1 MQALFI
7 GVICIIT
14 ISICYIAI
22 TRTRLKNKSK
32 ELSEKL
38 NHISSYSNKSN
49 YEQARE
55 RLSALNNGAFIDI
68 PSDLNSTFSGKIISA
83 TQEKDFVN
91 HYKPH
96 FQEAY
101 SLVKKLEAFNI
112 TPSET
117 IFKFISDFGAI
128 NRLVKQHNEGIIT
141 FLLDTHKE
149 FFDHCLKY
157 PLDKQQR
164 RSIVSEEENCLVV
177 SSAGSGKTSSIV
189 GKVKYLT
196 EIKKINPQNI
206 LLISYTNKA
215 AAELTERMGIA
226 GLRGYTFHKLAL
238 DIIGQTTGQKPSIYE
253 NTDALFVKIYHELLN
268 DKKFKKS
275 VIEYFIDY
283 QTPEKEWEKRKNE
296 RRQQLSEQKE
306 VRLKATFPDMDG
318 KTVYVRSEQE
328 QKICFALSSLSVKFR
343 YEEPYEHPL
352 VDEMHSQ
359 YKPDFSIYFEQGGE
373 TKRIYLEHF
382 GVDEHGLV
390 PIWFAKDRGIT
401 YEEAN
406 QKYNDGITWKK
417 AAHEKFGTKLL
428 TTSSADFHY
437 SDIREKLKTLL
448 EKADVSI
455 QEKTDAELY
464 DMVLPPNSKHEK
476 AFIRL
481 VVTFVTLIKSSC
493 KSVDEVL
500 RQTKNAGDERSTF
513 IIKNIFQPVYK
524 RYIEELAN
532 INQIDFTDAILQ
544 ATDICR
550 SSHPVKYDYI
560 IVDEFQDIS
569 VDRYNFLK
577 VLREGNPPAKLYC
590 VGDDW
595 QSIYRFSGSDMAL
608 FNQFSDYFGQ
618 TEINKI
624 ETTYR
629 FGEPLVSL
637 SSQFIQRNE
646 AQIKKNIHPFNP
658 QVKTELQFCDYE
670 RRDYCNVIGQLV
682 ASISLDKSVFLLGR
696 YSFDDY
702 YLSFMYKSVKEGNRF
717 FYIIGDRKI
726 EFLTVHKSK
735 GLEADYVIILQ
746 CNKDTYGFPS
756 LVSDDPVLNYVLTK
770 SDQYPYGEERRLFYV
785 AITRAKVKTYILY
798 DRRFPSVFVD
808 EFLHPEKITEESY
821 AKHPNANKKWTR
833 SADNFLLTLYHEG
846 KSIKYIAEKMGRS
859 QTSIVMRLGKLEGKR
874 Q

>member
-1 MQALFI
+1 MHLETII
-7 GVICIIT
+7 GICITVLIVAVMR
-14 ISICYIAI
+14 II
-22 TRTRLKNKSK
+22 LKNEANRQSK
-32 ELSEKL
+32 KITNIPPYKGIEKQ
-38 NHISSYSNKSN
+38 
-49 YEQARE
+49 ETE
-55 RLSALNNGAFIDI
+55 RNNIHQCTPFIDI
-68 PSDLNSTFSGKIISA
+68 FTNLENNFAEEFITSL
-83 TQEKDFVN
+83 EKEKLIQYYIEY
-91 HYKPH
+91 YK
-96 FQEAY
+96 EAH
-101 SLVKKLEAFNI
+101 SLTKKLKRFYIKPPENI
-112 TPSET
+112 TKL
-117 IFKFISDFGAI
+117 ILDFENLEQLI
-128 NRLVKQHNEGIIT
+128 QKHNELVIQDT
-141 FLLDTHKE
+141 LDIHND

-164 RSIVSEEENCLVV
+164 RSIVSEEDNCLVV

-189 GKVKYLT
+189 GKVRYLIN
-196 EIKKINPQNI
+196 IKHINPQNI

-215 AAELTERMGIA
+215 AAELTERMDIA
-226 GLRGYTFHKLAL
+226 GLRGYTFHKLAI
-238 DIIGQTTGQKPSIYE
+238 DIIGKATGQKPSICD
-253 NTDALFVKIYHELLN
+253 NTDALFVKIYHELLEN
-268 DKKFKKS
+268 KDFKKNI
-275 VIEYFIDY
+275 VEYFIDY
-283 QTPEKEWEKRKNE
+283 QIQEADWEHRKNE
-296 RRQQLSEQKE
+296 RRQQLSDLKE
-306 VRLKATFPDMDG
+306 VRLKAQFPDMDG
-318 KTVYVRSEQE
+318 KTIYVRSEQE
-328 QKICFALSSLSVKFR
+328 QKICFVLSSLGVKFR

-352 VDEMHSQ
+352 ADEMHSQ
-359 YKPDFSIYFEQGGE
+359 YKPDFSIYFEQDGK

-390 PIWFAKDRGIT
+390 PTWFAKDKGIT

-417 AAHEKFGTKLL
+417 AAHEKFGTILL
-428 TTSSADFHY
+428 TTSSADFYY
-437 SDIREKLKTLL
+437 SDIRNTLKTSL
-448 EKADVSI
+448 ENMGVPI

-464 DMVLPPNSKHEK
+464 DMVLPPNSKQEK

-493 KSVDEVL
+493 KSIQEVL
-500 RQTKNAGDERSTF
+500 KQTKKEDDERSTF
-513 IIKNIFQPVYK
+513 IIKKIFQPVYE
-524 RYIEELAN
+524 RYIEELKSS
-532 INQIDFTDAILQ
+532 NQIDFTDAILQ
-544 ATDICR
+544 ATKICHA
-550 SSHPVKYDYI
+550 SHPVRYEYI

-595 QSIYRFSGSDMAL
+595 QSIYRFSGSDMSL
-608 FNQFSDYFGQ
+608 FNQFSDYFGS

-637 SSQFIQRNE
+637 SSQFIQRNK
-646 AQIKKNIHPFNP
+646 AQLKKDIHPFNP
-658 QVKTELQFCDYE
+658 QAKTELQFCAYE
-670 RRDYCNVIGQLV
+670 RHEYCNTIGQLV
-682 ASISLDKSVFLLGR
+682 ASIPTDKSIFLLGR

-702 YLSFMYKSVKEGNRF
+702 YLSFLYKSVKEGNRF
-717 FYIIGDRKI
+717 FYFIGNRKI

-756 LVSDDPVLNYVLTK
+756 MVSDDPVLNYVLTK

-785 AITRAKVKTYILY
+785 AITRAKIKTYILY

-821 AKHPNANKKWTR
+821 VKHPNANKKWTR

-846 KSIKYIAEKMGRS
+846 KSIKYIANKMGRS
-859 QTSIVMRLGKLEGKR
+859 QTSIAMRLGKLEENL
-874 Q
+874 